1 MLASF
6 GYVTSDQRSLLEEA
20 RMKSTLLEDLIP
32 ELFATINDPGSLYF
46 DRSGTAIRFTS
57 NPGQEPDFI
66 LGILDSVTIFAKVK
80 PIPGSQCYQLKIGKK
95 DKPRTTLMLPSS
107 DLPKDSEAICSTRQ
121 RAGTEPSTIAIYGFF
136 EHFWVQTRP
145 NPRTDHFMGEFDSTD
160 KHSFNLGGTV
170 TSVRRER
177 NSLTG
182 ANFWTISLDSVVPL
196 VLLTDDTGKEIPKIG
211 DVAYFRADI
220 RFSRLFPLILP
231 SIVSDS
237 RQSEHLSDLSH
248 FIPLDKQVVQH
259 SKSNDS
265 AYRQA
270 DDGQEDDDIG
280 PVGSSRWLSA
290 VYDIEEDI
298 VLAIETFM
306 NSAKLPDDIL
316 EEVVQEIPRG
326 LDLAT
331 FEDSNFEATVV
342 NTLRALGR
350 KDEALKLAR
359 NYFEQSATYRSFE
372 SLLSALIGTS
382 DRFMQQE
389 MKWVEYVLSREYSPD
404 GEKIR
409 QHSAFRM

>member
-1 MLASF
+1 M
-6 GYVTSDQRSLLEEA
+6 
-20 RMKSTLLEDLIP
+20 
-32 ELFATINDPGSLYF
+32 
-46 DRSGTAIRFTS
+46 
-57 NPGQEPDFI
+57 
-66 LGILDSVTIFAKVK
+66 
-80 PIPGSQCYQLKIGKK
+80 
-95 DKPRTTLMLPSS
+95 
-107 DLPKDSEAICSTRQ
+107 
-121 RAGTEPSTIAIYGFF
+121 
-136 EHFWVQTRP
+136 
-145 NPRTDHFMGEFDSTD
+145 
-160 KHSFNLGGTV
+160 
-170 TSVRRER
+170 
-177 NSLTG
+177 
-182 ANFWTISLDSVVPL
+182 
-196 VLLTDDTGKEIPKIG
+196 
-211 DVAYFRADI
+211 
-220 RFSRLFPLILP
+220 
-231 SIVSDS
+231 
-237 RQSEHLSDLSH
+237 
-248 FIPLDKQVVQH
+248 VQH